1 MSNKQKGYSLPA
13 LNTKNRVR
21 EGKSRGSKNVNNR
34 QKTMDDICLY
44 RIFTCKKRMKIRLNI
59 HNNFALISILA
70 VVIGVFLS
78 YYELSQLFDSYVIV
92 PNAVDY
98 MIAISHLLFFTFL
111 PGILIYI
118 CTRRHNRFENI
129 KHFLYSVSVVIFFC
143 IFAIIIIEPLI
154 GKSNHEHAHI
164 YEEYFKGKN
173 KNTWEHWDRGKHS
186 RYFHDDV
193 EDWTNRSI
201 FLFLLIF
208 AISRVYNI
216 SHREEEMERKFEKLK
231 NESLQSQINALNNQ
245 INPHF
250 FFNALNA
257 LHSLI
262 DENKK
267 EQSIEYLS
275 SLSNVF
281 RYILRSEK
289 KDIRTLQEEFDFL
302 DTYRYMLQV
311 KYEEKL
317 QFNIQVDKKFY
328 LYRIPVLSLLP
339 LIENVTKHNEI
350 SNRFP
355 MIVHIYMDEIE
366 GNLKISNE
374 KRTKLNRVESDGI
387 GLENLNNRFKL
398 QIKKEIKIEETTDTF
413 SVSLPLLIPKE

>member
-1 MSNKQKGYSLPA
+1 
-13 LNTKNRVR
+13 
-21 EGKSRGSKNVNNR
+21 
-34 QKTMDDICLY
+34 
-44 RIFTCKKRMKIRLNI
+44 MKIRLNI

-70 VVIGVFLS
+70 IVIGIFLS
-78 YYELSQLFDSYVIV
+78 FYELSQLFDSYIIV
-92 PNAVDY
+92 PDALDY
-98 MIAISHLLFFTFL
+98 LIAISHLLFFTL
-111 PGILIYI
+111 LSGILIYI
-118 CTRRHNRFENI
+118 CTRRHKRFENI
-129 KHFLYSVSVVIFFC
+129 RHFLYSALVFIFFC
-143 IFAIIIIEPLI
+143 LFAFIVIEPLI
-154 GKSNHEHAHI
+154 EKSDHHHAYI
-164 YEEYFKGKN
+164 YEEYFKKQN
-173 KNTWEHWDRGKHS
+173 KNAWEYRKGERHS
-186 RYFHDDV
+186 RYFHNDADD
-193 EDWTNRSI
+193 WATKSA
-201 FLFLLIF
+201 FLFLAIF

-216 SHREEEMERKFEKLK
+216 SHREEEMEREFEKLK
-231 NESLQSQINALNNQ
+231 NESLQSQISALNNQ

-262 DENKK
+262 DEDKK

-302 DTYRYMLQV
+302 DTYRYMLHV

-317 QFNIQVDKKFY
+317 QFNIQIDKKYY

-355 MIVHIYMDEIE
+355 MTVHISINEPE
-366 GNLKISNE
+366 GYLRVSNE

-387 GLENLNNRFKL
+387 GLKNLNNRFKL
-398 QIKKEIKIEETTDTF
+398 QIKKEIKIEDTADCF
-413 SVSLPLLIPKE
+413 SISLPLLIPKE